1 MLNPGVIPDKE
12 PDIRVGIILPE
23 DKQSSLS
30 LKIHGIQSTSLV
42 INNSGTLPLS
52 DDKIE
57 IAVNGIYIELEGYE
71 SPEPVTNLRFI
82 QNNDDGFIL
91 VEPVIAGRG
100 FHWAKQISVKLPYTL
115 EIKIVEGSLVF
126 INELPLESYLA
137 CVATSE
143 MGARC
148 PKSFIEAQTIV
159 ARSWMLANAEQK
171 HIHLGFDVC
180 NDDCCQRYH
189 GINNLTDQS
198 KEGALNTR
206 GQVLIY
212 NNEICDARYSKSCGG
227 VMEKFESLWENKPLP
242 YMQNILDSEE
252 KLSVDLTME
261 PEMKKWVNSVPRT
274 FCSPHYIPEN
284 KLKKYL
290 GNVDEEG
297 KYFRWTIETS
307 QQELVDNINEKL
319 KLNIKTVLSLN
330 PLKRGGS
337 GRMLELEIKYLDN
350 DDNLRSFIIE
360 KDYEVRRVLH
370 KMFLYSS
377 ALIIEDINPGN
388 QDYPEGF
395 IFKGAGWGHGAG
407 LCQIGALGMA
417 LKGYKTN
424 DIVFHY
430 YPGSK
435 LKKIY

>member
-30 LKIHGIQSTSLV
+30 LEIPGIQSTSLV

-52 DDKIE
+52 DYKIE
-57 IAVNGIYIELEGYE
+57 IAVNETYIELEGYE

-91 VEPVIAGRG
+91 VESVIAGRG
-100 FHWAKQISVKLPYTL
+100 FHWAKRISIKLPCIL
-115 EIKIVEGSLVF
+115 ELKIVDGSLVL

-143 MGARC
+143 MGAEC
-148 PKSFIEAQTIV
+148 PETFIKAQTII
-159 ARSWMLANAEQK
+159 ARSWMLANVEQK
-171 HIHLGFDVC
+171 HVHFGFDVC
-180 NDDCCQRYH
+180 NDDCCQRYQ
-189 GINNLTDQS
+189 GVNNLTPQS
-198 KEGALNTR
+198 KAGAMNTR
-206 GQVLIY
+206 GQVLMFD
-212 NNEICDARYSKSCGG
+212 NKICDARYSKSCGG

-242 YMQNILDSEE
+242 YMQNIPDAKEDIC
-252 KLSVDLTME
+252 VDLTKE

-297 KYFRWTIETS
+297 KYFRWTVETS

-319 KLNIKTVLSLN
+319 KLNAKAVLSLI
-330 PLKRGGS
+330 PLKRAGS

-350 DDNLRSFIIE
+350 DDDLRSFIIE

-377 ALIIEDINPGN
+377 ALIIEEINPWDQN
-388 QDYPEGF
+388 YPEGF

-417 LKGYKTN
+417 LNGFKT
-424 DIVFHY
+424 DEIVYHY